1 MSLEL
6 TWVLAL
12 LAACVAAGAYLA
24 SVDPERWWAR
34 GQWER
39 LTRLRGDDPVRIHW
53 RAVGQLGLGRPE
65 EAIAEVR
72 KLQARGAAPVLYLNS
87 LVEALVTAGH
97 YREAVE
103 LARQQDFHSDSWLP
117 PERVLVLINA
127 AEALYNLGRWE
138 EAQALLA
145 PLDAAAGGDPLVR
158 SALALQRA
166 WIQGGLGDAAGA
178 QAQLDAVVRADLP
191 RSYWPEYH
199 FARAFSALVAGDFPR
214 AEAELDTAQALALRA
229 STRRNLLF
237 LRGRLRFAQGDLEGA
252 ERLLAEG
259 AAHPFRGQGADG
271 LLLWGE
277 VLARLGRGEEARA
290 AWALATAR
298 DPQSAQAA
306 VAAARRA

>member
-1 MSLEL
+1 MDSEL
-6 TWVLAL
+6 PLLLAL
-12 LAACVAAGAYLA
+12 LAICVALVAHLA
-24 SVDPERWWAR
+24 SQNPERWWSR
-34 GQWER
+34 GEWER
-39 LTRLRGDDPVRIHW
+39 LTRLRGDDPVQIHW

-72 KLQARGAAPVLYLNS
+72 KLQSRGAAPVLYLNS
-87 LVEALVTAGH
+87 MVEAQVTAGR
-97 YREAVE
+97 YREAVA
-103 LARQQDFHSDSWLP
+103 LSRTQDFSADSWLP
-117 PERVLVLINA
+117 PERVLVLINV

-138 EAQALLA
+138 EAQELLA
-145 PLDAAAGGDPLVR
+145 PLDAAAEGDPLVR

-166 WIQGGLGDAAGA
+166 WIHGGRGEVPQAR
-178 QAQLDAVVRADLP
+178 AQLESVVRADLP

-199 FARAFSALVAGDFPR
+199 FARAFSALVAGDFPA

-237 LRGRLRFAQGDLEGA
+237 LRGRVRFAQGDLEGA
-252 ERLLAEG
+252 QRLLAEG
-259 AAHPFRGQGADG
+259 AAHPFRSQGADG

-306 VAAARRA
+306 VAAARLA